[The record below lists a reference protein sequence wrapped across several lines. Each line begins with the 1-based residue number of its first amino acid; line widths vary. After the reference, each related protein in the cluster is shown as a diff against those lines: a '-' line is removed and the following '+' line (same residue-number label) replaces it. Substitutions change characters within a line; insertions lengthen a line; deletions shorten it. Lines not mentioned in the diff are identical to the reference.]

1 MLHTDAEF
9 EYYKVPAVNGTLMTS
24 CNVVDICKAVD
35 MKAVCDGPYYKPSE
49 GRNNYCMGTHPDDC
63 YVTPFSGDGNP
74 EGSGRECSV
83 GLKGLPGCGGIRITE
98 NLGSLK
104 VSLGKVKKKWG
115 NFHTFADAP
124 PKNKY
129 TASPKMQKNIV

>member
-1 MLHTDAEF
+1 M
-9 EYYKVPAVNGTLMTS
+9 PAVNGTLMTS
-24 CNVVDICKAVD
+24 CNVVEICKAVD

-98 NLGSLK
+98 NIGSLK
-104 VSLGKVKKKWG
+104 
-115 NFHTFADAP
+115 
-124 PKNKY
+124 
-129 TASPKMQKNIV
+129 AS

>member
-1 MLHTDAEF
+1 MSAMQTITIQCFKELLHSDAEF

-104 VSLGKVKKKWG
+104 VS
-115 NFHTFADAP
+115 
-124 PKNKY
+124 
-129 TASPKMQKNIV
+129 